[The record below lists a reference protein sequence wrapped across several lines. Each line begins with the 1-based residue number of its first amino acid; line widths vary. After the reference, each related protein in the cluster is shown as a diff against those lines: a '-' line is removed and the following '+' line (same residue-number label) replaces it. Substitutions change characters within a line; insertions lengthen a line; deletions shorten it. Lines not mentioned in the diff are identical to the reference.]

1 MGMRARKVSV
11 IPSTR
16 ESCGYGSK
24 KMSVIP
30 TVRESCGYE
39 SKKISMIPTTDIY
52 EKKGEKKCFKII
64 M

>member
-1 MGMRARKVSV
+1 
-11 IPSTR
+11 
-16 ESCGYGSK
+16 
-24 KMSVIP
+24 MSMIP

-39 SKKISMIPTTDIY
+39 SKKISVIPTTDIY